1 MLNKSNFEEKI
12 IAINLKKWID
22 FLYNKT
28 LANIQITI
36 NYHVNQ

>member
-12 IAINLKKWID
+12 IAINLKKWFD
-22 FLYNKT
+22 FLYYKT

-36 NYHVNQ
+36 NYQVNQ